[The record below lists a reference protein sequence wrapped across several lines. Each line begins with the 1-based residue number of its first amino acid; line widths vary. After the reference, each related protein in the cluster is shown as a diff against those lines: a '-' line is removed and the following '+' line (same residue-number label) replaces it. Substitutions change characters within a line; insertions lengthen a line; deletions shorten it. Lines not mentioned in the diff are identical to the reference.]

1 MNDWC
6 KHLQIKFDKKML
18 SWNKGPHENDGI
30 WGKHWYDSVYK
41 SDGFLSKK
49 SSNNVNIRKYEDI
62 YEEAL
67 CYYKKIYNFAK

>member
-1 MNDWC
+1 MIGASTYRLN
-6 KHLQIKFDKKML
+6 LIKKYYLGIKVR
-18 SWNKGPHENDGI
+18 ENDGI